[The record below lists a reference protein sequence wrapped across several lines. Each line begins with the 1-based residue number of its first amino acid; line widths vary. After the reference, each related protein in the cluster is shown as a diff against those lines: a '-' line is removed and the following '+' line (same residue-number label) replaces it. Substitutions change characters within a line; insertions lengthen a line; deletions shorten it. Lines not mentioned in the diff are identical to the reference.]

1 MNHRHTVLVLAAAT
15 LLIGSLALPAA
26 AQEITVDTTEQ
37 FCFNR
42 QDFTDLASDDGIFFT
57 ALPSQALATV
67 RYGSRA
73 LQAGD
78 ALPASALD
86 QLTLEASCVTDQEVS
101 ICYYTMADGAITGS
115 RELTLSIL
123 PKKDQP
129 PTAEDG
135 TLETYK
141 NIANTG
147 TLSASDP
154 EGKALTYTLVEE
166 PKRGVVE
173 LHDDGTYTYTPS
185 HNKVGKDSFTF
196 TVTDPGGNTSDPA
209 KISIEILKPTDKA
222 TYADM
227 EGDPDAFSAMWMKE
241 AGLYT
246 GATVGGNLCFSPE
259 EEVSRGEFLV
269 MVMKLVDAQ
278 ADETGLT
285 SGFSDEATTPV
296 WMQPYIVSALSNGM
310 ISGVSSDSG
319 IVFRPEAA
327 LSKAEAAVMLQNILS
342 LPTPSTKT
350 VFQTS
355 EAEQEAVPTWAAD
368 AAAALSAAG
377 IPLDSAA
384 QADSITR
391 REVANLLYAVAQ
403 LIEGETVET
412 FYWAQ

>member
-1 MNHRHTVLVLAAAT
+1 MNHRHTVLAWAAAM
-15 LLIGSLALPAA
+15 LLCGSLVLPAA

-37 FCFNR
+37 FCFSR
-42 QDFTDLASDDGIFFT
+42 EDFTDLASDDGIFFT

-86 QLTLEASCVTDQEVS
+86 QLTLDASCVTEQELA
-101 ICYYTMADGAITGS
+101 ICYYTMANGAITGS

-141 NIANTG
+141 NIANNG
-147 TLSASDP
+147 TLTASDP
-154 EGKALTYTLVEE
+154 EGKALTYTLVDQ

-173 LHDDGTYTYTPS
+173 LHDDGTFTYTPNQ
-185 HNKVGKDSFTF
+185 NKVGKDSFTY
-196 TVTDPGGNTSDPA
+196 TVTDPGGNTSQPA

-227 EGDPDAFSAMWMKE
+227 EGDPDAFAAMWMKE
-241 AGLYT
+241 EGLYT
-246 GATVGGNLCFSPE
+246 GATVGGNLCFSPDE
-259 EEVSRGEFLV
+259 TVSRGEFLV

-285 SGFSDEATTPV
+285 SGFSDEASTPV

-310 ISGVSSDSG
+310 ISGVSSENG

-342 LPTPSTKT
+342 LPAPSAQS

-355 EAEQEAVPTWAAD
+355 EEEAVPAWAAE
-368 AAAALSAAG
+368 ATAALSAAG
-377 IPLDSAA
+377 IQLDSDA

-391 REVANLLYAVAQ
+391 REVANLLYSVAQ
-403 LIEGETVET
+403 LLTGEAATT

>member
-1 MNHRHTVLVLAAAT
+1 
-15 LLIGSLALPAA
+15 
-26 AQEITVDTTEQ
+26 
-37 FCFNR
+37 
-42 QDFTDLASDDGIFFT
+42 
-57 ALPSQALATV
+57 
-67 RYGSRA
+67 
-73 LQAGD
+73 
-78 ALPASALD
+78 
-86 QLTLEASCVTDQEVS
+86 
-101 ICYYTMADGAITGS
+101 
-115 RELTLSIL
+115 
-123 PKKDQP
+123 
-129 PTAEDG
+129 
-135 TLETYK
+135 
-141 NIANTG
+141 
-147 TLSASDP
+147 
-154 EGKALTYTLVEE
+154 
-166 PKRGVVE
+166 
-173 LHDDGTYTYTPS
+173 
-185 HNKVGKDSFTF
+185 
-196 TVTDPGGNTSDPA
+196 
-209 KISIEILKPTDKA
+209 
-222 TYADM
+222 
-227 EGDPDAFSAMWMKE
+227 MKE

-246 GATVGGNLCFSPE
+246 GATVGGNLCFNPE